1 MGNCFYLGNKAIE
14 YEIGK
19 HPGAELLPP
28 IDIMY
33 YPSLPESVR
42 SQIYDGSMYDL
53 YGKLGYAFDDS
64 YISAPTG

>member
-1 MGNCFYLGNKAIE
+1 
-14 YEIGK
+14 
-19 HPGAELLPP
+19 
-28 IDIMY
+28 MY